1 MEQNL
6 TEQEKKMLLNT
17 VKIAVEIM
25 TKEEYGKVLKS
36 CRGIIEKAIQ
46 E

>member
-17 VKIAVEIM
+17 VKIAVEAM
-25 TKEEYGKVLKS
+25 TKEEYNKVLKS
-36 CRGIIEKAIQ
+36 CRDIIEKAIQ